1 MDRRTDRYT
10 HVGWSVHTPFLVSSI
25 VMSTNAE
32 NTEIQ
37 KSNSNKKKQLS
48 CADFSIAKKA
58 VDDLREDVI
67 CTVIIIAD
75 RKNISL
81 WGNTYILVWKEL
93 YISSNIAADEVKA
106 IFDEIY
112 SSFKPKCTCFLINW
126 CFSYLKSSGRFKSIW
141 LVVYTGHIDF

>member
-93 YISSNIAADEVKA
+93 YISSNIAADEIKA

-112 SSFKPKCTCFLINW
+112 RNI
-126 CFSYLKSSGRFKSIW
+126 LKSSGRFNSKW